1 MWISDDFTTLS
12 IPFAIPLEF
21 RLMLWVVFLLQ
32 AISIECATDSVIFDL
47 V

>member
-1 MWISDDFTTLS
+1 MRKWWQSLYVFFS
-12 IPFAIPLEF
+12 ILEF

-32 AISIECATDSVIFDL
+32 AISIERTTGSVIFDL